1 MTRVVQRRAALVL
14 MVCSLLGCMDC
25 AAAQSAPQTGAEAFI
40 LMDAG
45 SGRVLS
51 GKNTERELAIASTAK
66 SMTAHAMR
74 APTCARIAATR
85 TAAVGER
92 MLGNH
97 NKLLASL
104 EGCTGLKTGYTDNAG
119 RTLVTCCERDGM
131 RLIAVTLNDR
141 SDWADH
147 AALYEYGFAA
157 FARKRAVARGEEY
170 TLAPVRG
177 GTQTS
182 VLLAAG
188 ESFFY
193 PVTAGEE
200 LLVSAR
206 LPEELTAPLTAGQAV
221 GELIVSMDGEELA
234 RVPLVCAEPV
244 AAAEKM
250 QSLFERLF
258 IRSGGWTSTAR
269 DCCSSPTTGHGC
281 SASCTRVMRSKRP
294 MRSRWRERS
303 RTRRRSSPRCAPS
316 TESRSRPRGC
326 VCCEKGRKQRSCPSP
341 SMRGKTA
348 RSGGCVQRSGCTSS
362 ACAACVSTPCRSARC
377 RRAAGA
383 S

>member
-1 MTRVVQRRAALVL
+1 MYLRAGEVLTLEELLYGLLLPSGNDAAECIADHCSGGVERFVARMNEKAAALGMTHTSFANPSGL
-14 MVCSLLGCMDC
+14 DAQGHYSC
-25 AAAQSAPQTGAEAFI
+25 ALDMARLAAY
-40 LMDAG
+40 
-45 SGRVLS
+45 
-51 GKNTERELAIASTAK
+51 
-66 SMTAHAMR
+66 AMR
-74 APTCARIAATR
+74 EPTFARIAATR

-104 EGCTGLKTGYTDNAG
+104 EGCSGLKTGYTDNAG

-182 VLLAAG
+182 VSLAAG

-221 GELIVSMDGEELA
+221 GELIVSMDGRELA

-244 AAAEKM
+244 AAAEKK

-258 IRSGGWTSTAR
+258 DR
-269 DCCSSPTTGHGC
+269 TG
-281 SASCTRVMRSKRP
+281 
-294 MRSRWRERS
+294 
-303 RTRRRSSPRCAPS
+303 
-316 TESRSRPRGC
+316 
-326 VCCEKGRKQRSCPSP
+326 
-341 SMRGKTA
+341 
-348 RSGGCVQRSGCTSS
+348 
-362 ACAACVSTPCRSARC
+362 
-377 RRAAGA
+377 
-383 S
+383 

>member
-1 MTRVVQRRAALVL
+1 
-14 MVCSLLGCMDC
+14 MVCSLLGCVDC

-45 SGRVLS
+45 SGRVLT
-51 GKNTERELAIASTAK
+51 GKNTEQELAIASTTK
-66 SMTAHAMR
+66 IMTALVALETGNLSDKVTVKQNHLKEGSSMYLRAGEVLTLEELLYGLLLPSGNDAAECIADHCSGGVERFVARMNEKAAALGMTHTSFANPSGLDAQGHYSCALDMARLAAYAMR
-74 APTCARIAATR
+74 EPTFARIAATR

-182 VLLAAG
+182 VSLAAG

-221 GELIVSMDGEELA
+221 GELIVSMDGKELA

-244 AAAEKM
+244 AAAEKK

-258 IRSGGWTSTAR
+258 DR
-269 DCCSSPTTGHGC
+269 TG
-281 SASCTRVMRSKRP
+281 
-294 MRSRWRERS
+294 
-303 RTRRRSSPRCAPS
+303 
-316 TESRSRPRGC
+316 
-326 VCCEKGRKQRSCPSP
+326 
-341 SMRGKTA
+341 
-348 RSGGCVQRSGCTSS
+348 
-362 ACAACVSTPCRSARC
+362 
-377 RRAAGA
+377 
-383 S
+383 

>member
-1 MTRVVQRRAALVL
+1 
-14 MVCSLLGCMDC
+14 MVCSLLGCVDC
-25 AAAQSAPQTGAEAFI
+25 AAAQSVPQTGAEAFI

-45 SGRVLS
+45 SGRVLT
-51 GKNTERELAIASTAK
+51 GKNTEQELAIASTTK
-66 SMTAHAMR
+66 IMTALVALETGNLSDKVTVKQNHLKEGSSMYLRAGEVLTLEELLYGLLLPSGNDAAECIADHCSGGVERFVARMNEKAAALGMTHTSFANPSGLDAQGHYSCALDMARLAAYAMR
-74 APTCARIAATR
+74 EPTFARIAATR

-182 VLLAAG
+182 VSLAAG

-206 LPEELTAPLTAGQAV
+206 LPEELTAPLAAGQAV

-234 RVPLVCAEPV
+234 RVPLVCAETV
-244 AAAEKM
+244 AAAEKK

-258 IRSGGWTSTAR
+258 DR
-269 DCCSSPTTGHGC
+269 TG
-281 SASCTRVMRSKRP
+281 
-294 MRSRWRERS
+294 
-303 RTRRRSSPRCAPS
+303 
-316 TESRSRPRGC
+316 
-326 VCCEKGRKQRSCPSP
+326 
-341 SMRGKTA
+341 
-348 RSGGCVQRSGCTSS
+348 
-362 ACAACVSTPCRSARC
+362 
-377 RRAAGA
+377 
-383 S
+383 